1 MNIIC
6 DLDGTIAL
14 NHKRNHFL
22 HGNPE
27 CPKLFSLNLVD
38 PHTATCICKSH
49 QQDWKSYFDACDTD
63 EPCRAVINTLSAF
76 AGSTTIWILS
86 GRSMSAHEKTLA
98 WLDKYHVPFHRLQMR
113 GQDDRTDDFT
123 LKLHWAVTFDLNP
136 NNTIFVLEDRTRVVD
151 AWRAAGFRCFQVAPG
166 NF

>member
-14 NHKRNHFL
+14 DHKRNHFL

-38 PHTATCICKSH
+38 PHTATCICKS
-49 QQDWKSYFDACDTD
+49 QQRDWNSYFDACDTD
-63 EPCRAVINTLSAF
+63 EPCHAVIHIIRTMA
-76 AGSTTIWILS
+76 TYHTIYILS
-86 GRSMSAHEKTLA
+86 GRSMAAQKKTNK
-98 WLDKYHVPFHRLQMR
+98 WLYDNDVPYNFLQMR
-113 GQDDRTDDFT
+113 GTDDRTDDHT
-123 LKLHWAVTFDLNP
+123 LKLQWASVFDLTP
-136 NNTIFVLEDRTRVVD
+136 LNTLFVLEDRTRVVD
-151 AWRAAGFRCFQVAPG
+151 AWRDAGFRCFQVAPG